1 MNNIKL
7 VFDDKEII
15 VRLDDNI
22 TAREL
27 IKELP
32 ITLSFSD
39 YSRNEKV
46 AYTGKKY
53 SIDDNSSI
61 HPPSRG
67 DLMFFASWGYLALF
81 YNDYAVAR
89 GYVLIGKVIS
99 GLMHLCDLKGSVRI
113 EAAA

>member
-7 VFDDKEII
+7 VFDNKEIV

-27 IKELP
+27 LKELP

-53 SIDDNSSI
+53 TVDNSQTTHS
-61 HPPSRG
+61 PSKG
-67 DLMFFASWGYLALF
+67 DLMFFAPWGYLALF
-81 YNDYAVAR
+81 YNDYVVAN
-89 GYVLIGKVIS
+89 GYIPLGKVVS
-99 GLMHLCDLKGSVRI
+99 GLMHLCDLNGSVRV

>member
-7 VFDDKEII
+7 VFDNKEII

-27 IKELP
+27 LKELP
-32 ITLSFSD
+32 LTLSFSD

-53 SIDDNSSI
+53 KVDSSQ
-61 HPPSRG
+61 PTRSPSRG
-67 DLMFFASWGYLALF
+67 DLMFFAPWGYLALF
-81 YNDYAVAR
+81 YNDYVAAK
-89 GYVLIGKVIS
+89 GYIPLGKVVS
-99 GLMHLCDLKGSVRI
+99 GLMHLSDLKDSVRI
-113 EAAA
+113 EAA